1 MLKKFYNLDFGL
13 QMLIVIVSIII
24 LNPMIKFSLLL
35 LNTPDKSLFTYYSVL
50 SLVLFL
56 LQVGMI
62 FLGAFSVVKH
72 FKKPKN

>member
-1 MLKKFYNLDFGL
+1 
-13 QMLIVIVSIII
+13 MLIVIVSIII

-62 FLGAFSVVKH
+62 FLGVFSVVKH

>member
-62 FLGAFSVVKH
+62 FLGVFSAVKH